1 MKLEHWRIFVTVAE
15 AKSLVTAARR
25 LGKTPSGVSMSLRQ
39 LERELGDTLFES
51 ERKNQLTDLGRLL
64 LTEARRNLAS
74 FDASVQRLQ
83 DHVKARG
90 STLRIGAVPS
100 AMRHLLPPLF
110 DAFQRRCPA
119 VHLELRDM
127 DSAALQESLELGHL
141 DLVVRSHEM
150 PIDNPWIEDR
160 LGWVVTHSASNE
172 QLEQLKTEQLTGLPL
187 VSNRLCQGSQH
198 VLLQAVDNAS
208 KARVFSTE
216 SLLSMVRIN
225 GDITVLPELA
235 CKGQSGIQFIPIPNL
250 LRRLK
255 LHVGEKPSAECQAFY
270 EMAFED
276 AFSGQGLV

>member
-1 MKLEHWRIFVTVAE
+1 MKLEQWRIFVAVAE
-15 AKSLVTAARR
+15 AKSLVNAAKR

-39 LERELGDTLFES
+39 LERDLGGALFES

-110 DAFQRRCPA
+110 DAFQRRYPA

-127 DSAALQESLELGHL
+127 DSAALQEALELGHL
-141 DLVVRSHEM
+141 DLVVRSHEL
-150 PIDNPWIEDR
+150 PIDNPWVEDR
-160 LGWVVTHSASNE
+160 LGWVVSNATSNE
-172 QLEQLKTEQLTGLPL
+172 QLEQLKIERLTELPL

-198 VLLQAVDNAS
+198 ALLQAVDDAS

-216 SLLSMVRIN
+216 SLISMVRTN

-250 LRRLK
+250 RRRLK
-255 LHVGEKPSAECQAFY
+255 LHVGDKPSAECHAFF